1 MSYPCGNCGGN
12 CTTDCVFCENCNIW
26 FHYRCENLLKK
37 HFMEMGKKKNI
48 ACDYICSKCTKTPAG
63 TYDFEKSLKRLENYA
78 NSGNLEAGASLEMI
92 LLRGEKTTPLINR
105 KDLVYSSDFSTDR
118 VSKQILDSLNM
129 SVAGRTPVYVS
140 GDGNCLYNAISV
152 GICGNESLSTELRV
166 RTCLELIKNRH
177 AYRNAPNARDLFFVS
192 PNYDDAIKSS
202 ACKGKYACAWEMQAA
217 ATVVGCP
224 IQSVYPPRNGL
235 LDKAIGILNTVF
247 TPVSSK
253 SKKDPLVIMWSSAR
267 YSFVGSW
274 LPNHFV
280 PLIDTKPD
288 SVLDI
293 FDVDEFPPLNST
305 TVNESCNACPTIF
318 DDTPILRNADGIEFS
333 YPDLAS
339 QSETAS
345 VSDSAGTASVSD
357 SAGTASV
364 SDSAGTASVS
374 DSAGTA
380 SVSDSAGTA
389 SVSDSASVPGETA
402 SVSAASVETAA
413 SPSVYGTGIQSP
425 PLHFGSETFH
435 SVQDSVESFP
445 ETQSVLSTDITFS
458 DNETSETLEP
468 NSTTEKSLY
477 PRFSEH
483 INSIPK
489 NKFLDTNKIIDKLSS
504 FSENEVLKEMPR
516 CKKENVYFLLDNS
529 ENIEKKEKG
538 YNMEFWDNCGTWASK
553 SLSVKTTFF
562 ANFNGRVRSVLE
574 KESVYG
580 IEIKKKFTPLEPQPD
595 KSEIFVLKRY
605 YGTLARD
612 NNYKKRISWFEH
624 MPGSSSERYKTV
636 SLVEYLGTF
645 PADEGSKHGNA
656 RKTNQEYVRTSSKT
670 KENVLTALKNK
681 QPVREIFKEHFDTD
695 HAPRDS
701 KMIENMKSK
710 LSKEANP
717 GNRKNVADDIQAI
730 LNLTSVENPFV
741 REVVQLAG
749 KPPNLICY
757 TDNQLKHLSKAC
769 KTSVIGI
776 DRTFNLGPC
785 FVTTTVFQDQNLRR
799 KGKDVSPILLG
810 PLFLHW
816 DGTFHT
822 YQRFFTHLA
831 AVLETPLLDT
841 ELGTCDL
848 VVGSDEE
855 KALVKAVKCSF
866 SDAKLTLCTRHLEEN
881 LKRQLKNK
889 VGMPENSSKQIVG
902 EIFGP
907 DGLTSLDTSVSFAQK
922 ATEIERRF
930 GEKVGPYLT
939 DKLIPTIREHV
950 FEICK
955 TDERIP
961 INWKNN
967 NCEAMNHILKLNLDW
982 KPAKI
987 PDLVKMLE
995 KEINLQESLTRGALY
1010 GTGNFE
1016 LSHDA
1021 LCLRVP
1027 QSVWQQKKDYEK
1039 QQLFRKFLSFGTRK
1053 PSPTTTITS
1062 TDGNFVM
1069 PKTKTVARKPGQS
1082 KKRVRVDKTVT
1093 KPKRRKLEET

>member
-1 MSYPCGNCGGN
+1 
-12 CTTDCVFCENCNIW
+12 
-26 FHYRCENLLKK
+26 
-37 HFMEMGKKKNI
+37 MGKKKNI

-445 ETQSVLSTDITFS
+445 ETQSVLSTDITGQ
-458 DNETSETLEP
+458 
-468 NSTTEKSLY
+468 
-477 PRFSEH
+477 
-483 INSIPK
+483 
-489 NKFLDTNKIIDKLSS
+489 
-504 FSENEVLKEMPR
+504 
-516 CKKENVYFLLDNS
+516 NVG
-529 ENIEKKEKG
+529 KG
-538 YNMEFWDNCGTWASK
+538 N
-553 SLSVKTTFF
+553 
-562 ANFNGRVRSVLE
+562 
-574 KESVYG
+574 
-580 IEIKKKFTPLEPQPD
+580 
-595 KSEIFVLKRY
+595 
-605 YGTLARD
+605 
-612 NNYKKRISWFEH
+612 
-624 MPGSSSERYKTV
+624 
-636 SLVEYLGTF
+636 
-645 PADEGSKHGNA
+645 
-656 RKTNQEYVRTSSKT
+656 
-670 KENVLTALKNK
+670 
-681 QPVREIFKEHFDTD
+681 
-695 HAPRDS
+695 
-701 KMIENMKSK
+701 
-710 LSKEANP
+710 
-717 GNRKNVADDIQAI
+717 
-730 LNLTSVENPFV
+730 
-741 REVVQLAG
+741 
-749 KPPNLICY
+749 
-757 TDNQLKHLSKAC
+757 
-769 KTSVIGI
+769 
-776 DRTFNLGPC
+776 
-785 FVTTTVFQDQNLRR
+785 
-799 KGKDVSPILLG
+799 
-810 PLFLHW
+810 
-816 DGTFHT
+816 
-822 YQRFFTHLA
+822 
-831 AVLETPLLDT
+831 
-841 ELGTCDL
+841 
-848 VVGSDEE
+848 
-855 KALVKAVKCSF
+855 
-866 SDAKLTLCTRHLEEN
+866 
-881 LKRQLKNK
+881 
-889 VGMPENSSKQIVG
+889 
-902 EIFGP
+902 
-907 DGLTSLDTSVSFAQK
+907 
-922 ATEIERRF
+922 
-930 GEKVGPYLT
+930 
-939 DKLIPTIREHV
+939 
-950 FEICK
+950 
-955 TDERIP
+955 
-961 INWKNN
+961 
-967 NCEAMNHILKLNLDW
+967 
-982 KPAKI
+982 
-987 PDLVKMLE
+987 
-995 KEINLQESLTRGALY
+995 
-1010 GTGNFE
+1010 
-1016 LSHDA
+1016 
-1021 LCLRVP
+1021 
-1027 QSVWQQKKDYEK
+1027 
-1039 QQLFRKFLSFGTRK
+1039 
-1053 PSPTTTITS
+1053 
-1062 TDGNFVM
+1062 
-1069 PKTKTVARKPGQS
+1069 
-1082 KKRVRVDKTVT
+1082 
-1093 KPKRRKLEET
+1093 